1 LEGLEVENVGTF
13 YGYLV
18 YFMVISYILWYS
30 VIFFSALVC
39 CTKKNLAAPLQKL
52 LSSVHRFTENALD
65 ERQMYFESMFK
76 PILTYL

>member
-1 LEGLEVENVGTF
+1 VENVGTF

-52 LSSVHRFTENALD
+52 LSSVHRLD
-65 ERQMYFESMFK
+65 ERQMCFESMFK